1 MIIYYG
7 FGYDQVND
15 KYKVLV
21 VVENKSENKSDSRRE
36 RLTKIYTFGGEEDS
50 WKTIQKFPCTSTV
63 PLGEFVSGTLN
74 WMVDNGDQTV
84 ILSFNLEKETY
95 REVLLPQNDAD
106 NVNMHR
112 LYVLNDCLCVFSETN
127 KTHWVAWL
135 MKEYGV
141 VNSWTKLMIIPHDKF
156 LPNYPSLV
164 DPLFVS
170 KNGVVL
176 LLDEWSNQLVL
187 YNMYSGQLDN
197 LSISSMLGL
206 HLHIYHESLISPQ

>member
-1 MIIYYG
+1 
-7 FGYDQVND
+7 
-15 KYKVLV
+15 
-21 VVENKSENKSDSRRE
+21 
-36 RLTKIYTFGGEEDS
+36 
-50 WKTIQKFPCTSTV
+50 
-63 PLGEFVSGTLN
+63 
-74 WMVDNGDQTV
+74 MVDNGDQTV

-112 LYVLNDCLCVFSETN
+112 LYVLNNCLCVFSETN

>member
-1 MIIYYG
+1 MGNIICYQPQPANCLPLPILILP
-7 FGYDQVND
+7 DE
-15 KYKVLV
+15 LIC
-21 VVENKSENKSDSRRE
+21 EILL
-36 RLTKIYTFGGEEDS
+36 RL
-50 WKTIQKFPCTSTV
+50 P
-63 PLGEFVSGTLN
+63 
-74 WMVDNGDQTV
+74 
-84 ILSFNLEKETY
+84 
-95 REVLLPQNDAD
+95 
-106 NVNMHR
+106 
-112 LYVLNDCLCVFSETN
+112 
-127 KTHWVAWL
+127 
-135 MKEYGV
+135 
-141 VNSWTKLMIIPHDKF
+141 F